1 MWATGR
7 WLLESDLIQSPL
19 VSVLHQDESVS
30 LAVAGLIRAAGFR
43 VWVFRSAEEFLGSG
57 QMAQTA
63 CLVVDALL
71 PGMSELQLQSQL
83 ASASRHIPTV
93 SIVALANATARADA
107 LIAKCIQRWRKQ
119 NREKALLEEI
129 RRSLKPRENS

>member
-1 MWATGR
+1 M
-7 WLLESDLIQSPL
+7 ESDLIQSPL

-107 LIAKCIQRWRKQ
+107 LKLGAVNVLEKPSS
-119 NREKALLEEI
+119 EKALLEEI
-129 RRSLKPRENS
+129 RRSLKPLGNS